1 MYRIVAIAFAPLVH
15 AVHGVGEVTSRP
27 IGANLLLRRAQLP
40 RPNGNCTDRRANPS
54 SEEQRMSN
62 RMLSALVAGAFATAI
77 GSLAATSA
85 MAQMSKADME
95 KMVKEKQAQTMQ
107 ALKSGKMEKCF
118 GVALKGQNDC
128 YAGAGTTC
136 AGTSTVDYQGNAFK
150 LEPKGTCTTM
160 KTPSGTGS
168 LTPKA

>member
-1 MYRIVAIAFAPLVH
+1 
-15 AVHGVGEVTSRP
+15 
-27 IGANLLLRRAQLP
+27 
-40 RPNGNCTDRRANPS
+40 
-54 SEEQRMSN
+54 MSN
-62 RMLSALVAGAFATAI
+62 RTLNAMVAGAFAIAI

-85 MAQMSKADME
+85 TAQMKKGDME
-95 KMVKEKQAQTMQ
+95 KMMKEKQAETMK
-107 ALKSGKMEKCF
+107 ALKGGKMEKCY

-160 KTPSGTGS
+160 NTPKGAGS